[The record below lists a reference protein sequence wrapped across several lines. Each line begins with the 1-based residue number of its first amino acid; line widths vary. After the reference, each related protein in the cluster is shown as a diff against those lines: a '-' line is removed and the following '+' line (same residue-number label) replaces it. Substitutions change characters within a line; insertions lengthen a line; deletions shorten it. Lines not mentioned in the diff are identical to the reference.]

1 MESVEQMMKVPRGM
15 LRKRRDSM
23 SQAKVD
29 RYKQEKKN
37 RDKIIK
43 KEKRQLAVMKAGVSV
58 VAIALVAWVGVSVYH
73 GLQSEDTTTAE
84 KPSYTV
90 NTSSLDEFIT
100 GLNTDDVE

>member
-1 MESVEQMMKVPRGM
+1 
-15 LRKRRDSM
+15 M

-43 KEKRQLAVMKAGVSV
+43 KEKRQLAAMKAGVSV

-73 GLQSEDTTTAE
+73 GLQS
-84 KPSYTV
+84 
-90 NTSSLDEFIT
+90 
-100 GLNTDDVE
+100 

>member
-1 MESVEQMMKVPRGM
+1 
-15 LRKRRDSM
+15 M

-29 RYKQEKKN
+29 RYKQEKKH

-43 KEKRQLAVMKAGVSV
+43 KEKRQLAAMKAGVSV

-100 GLNTDDVE
+100 GLNTDDAE

>member
-1 MESVEQMMKVPRGM
+1 
-15 LRKRRDSM
+15 M

-43 KEKRQLAVMKAGVSV
+43 KKRQLAAMKAGVSV

-100 GLNTDDVE
+100 GLNTDDAE

>member
-1 MESVEQMMKVPRGM
+1 
-15 LRKRRDSM
+15 M

-29 RYKQEKKN
+29 RYKEEKKN
-37 RDKIIK
+37 RAKIIK
-43 KEKRQLAVMKAGVSV
+43 KEKRQLAAMKAGVSV

-100 GLNTDDVE
+100 GLNTDDAE